1 MNEILDLH
9 PARLQRVV
17 HAARYVAEPGN
28 LVGEPSAS
36 ASTPALSGL
45 KVGREAELFS

>member
-1 MNEILDLH
+1 MICNVTYTVEYPYADSCDLS
-9 PARLQRVV
+9 
-17 HAARYVAEPGN
+17 GN